1 MIAAHVL
8 MSETYKPVKWN
19 HFKRG
24 LDNYLWVGISTYLV
38 LFTLA
43 SFVFTPTISLEILLI
58 RAFGT
63 AAYLLLHIV
72 LAIGPLCRLNTRFL
86 PLLYNRRHLGVS
98 CFLLALIHG
107 VIVIFTY
114 HIGSEMHPIVSV
126 FVSDSGTTIATVPF
140 QTFGAI
146 ALCILGLMAATSH
159 DFWLR
164 HLSPPVWKT
173 LHMLV
178 YIAYGLIVAHVVFGI
193 LQTEKHPLFTL
204 LVFAGV
210 SIVCLLH
217 LIAGIKELIE
227 GFHARMNSED
237 DFVETISVDEIPE
250 NCARTVQLHGERVA
264 IFRYN
269 GKISAISN
277 VCQHQNGPLGEGRI
291 INGCV
296 TCPWHGQRY
305 RPQDGAAPDPGTEK
319 VPTFEVKI
327 IGRRIWINH
336 KPNLPG
342 TYVEPAIIPDHETS
356 NPA

>member
-1 MIAAHVL
+1 
-8 MSETYKPVKWN
+8 MSEPYKPIKWN
-19 HFKRG
+19 KFKRG

-43 SFVFTPTISLEILLI
+43 SFVFTPTISLDILLI

-63 AAYLLLHIV
+63 AAFLLLNLI
-72 LAIGPLCRLNTRFL
+72 LAVGPLCRLNSKFI
-86 PLLYNRRHLGVS
+86 PLLYNRRHMGVS
-98 CFLLALIHG
+98 CFMLAFIHG
-107 VIVIFTY
+107 IIVTFTY
-114 HIGSEMHPIVSV
+114 HVGSEMHPIVSI
-126 FVSDSGTTIATVPF
+126 FVSDSGTTISTIPF

-178 YIAYGLIVAHVVFGI
+178 YLAYGLLVAHVVFGI
-193 LQTEKHPLFTL
+193 LQAERDIIFSL
-204 LVFAGV
+204 LVLACVTIVCVLHFVAGV
-210 SIVCLLH
+210 
-217 LIAGIKELIE
+217 KELIE
-227 GFHARMNSED
+227 GFHPRMNSED
-237 DFVETISVDEIPE
+237 DYVETISIDDIPE

-264 IFRYN
+264 IFRYD

-291 INGCV
+291 VNGCV
-296 TCPWHGQRY
+296 TCPWHGFQY
-305 RPQDGAAPDPGTEK
+305 RPQDGAAPDPHTEK

-327 IGRRIWINH
+327 VGRKIWINH
-336 KPNLPG
+336 KPKLPG
-342 TYVEPAIIPDHETS
+342 TYIEPATIPEENESQDTD
-356 NPA
+356 